1 MINEVFTVE
10 LDHTDELSYD
20 VDVRITWFEDVEGDY
35 STWDSD
41 ADYYGYTDLE
51 YDILRC
57 VEWDDGSLV
66 GETELPA
73 ELENKLYDAVL
84 EEALAYEEDY

>member
-10 LDHTDELSYD
+10 LDHINDTSYD
-20 VDVRITWFEDVEGDY
+20 VDVKITWFEDIEGDA

-41 ADYYGYTDLE
+41 QDYYGYTDLE

-57 VEWDDGSLV
+57 VLWNSTGCV
-66 GETELPA
+66 GDVDLPD
-73 ELENKLYDAVL
+73 ELENDLYDEVM
-84 EEALAYEEDY
+84 EEALSYEEVY